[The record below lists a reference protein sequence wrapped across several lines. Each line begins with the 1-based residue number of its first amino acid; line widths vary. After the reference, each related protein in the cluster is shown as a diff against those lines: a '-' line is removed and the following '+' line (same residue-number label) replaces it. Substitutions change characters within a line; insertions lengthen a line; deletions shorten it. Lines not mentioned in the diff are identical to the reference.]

1 MKSLSI
7 SKIVFVAFAFLISSS
22 LSAQTLKGQ
31 WMRTNGLITSQI
43 NTIDTLE
50 QNLFACTQS
59 GLYVTSDSGADWEPD
74 SAGMGSVSV
83 SSVIANDGKLFAG
96 TNGKGIFVSSN
107 NGASW
112 SATNSGL
119 VYVVFGDTT
128 RLALNVYTLA
138 QANGMLFTGTQATVF
153 VSTNNGVSWR
163 NPAYGAQSV
172 GALSLVMIGT
182 NLIAGT
188 SNGIYYS
195 PDSGRD
201 WYAVLNVPVSLTI
214 ISGFAVLGSTIFVGT
229 GSDGVWS
236 STDSGMDWAEANDSG
251 LTDANVTTLL
261 VSGKT
266 LFAGTESGGVF
277 VSSDS
282 GVTWEQIDSGLNV
295 DTEITSLAIKDST
308 LYAGTSDSGIW
319 RHSLLKIVTAPS
331 SVASPSVSETSISVY
346 PNPAMSSINIT
357 SSTGPFSML
366 DPLGRSYEIKQT
378 GNTLDISALPPG
390 VYFVSDGHSRVKFV
404 KE

>member
-1 MKSLSI
+1 MNTRTAI
-7 SKIVFVAFAFLISSS
+7 IACFLLNFGIT
-22 LSAQTLKGQ
+22 AQGQ

-43 NTIDTLE
+43 NTIATLE
-50 QNLFACTQS
+50 QNLFACTES
-59 GLYVTSDSGADWEPD
+59 GLYITSDSGADWEPD
-74 SAGMGSVSV
+74 SAGMGSISV

-107 NGASW
+107 SGASW

-119 VYVVFGDTT
+119 VYVFLGDTT

-163 NPAYGAQSV
+163 NPAYGTQSV

-188 SNGIYYS
+188 SNGINYS

-214 ISGFAVLGSTIFVGT
+214 ISGFAVLGSTIYVGT

-236 STDSGMDWAEANDSG
+236 STDSGMDWYEADTG
-251 LTDANVTTLL
+251 LTDLDVTALIA
-261 VSGKT
+261 SGGT

-282 GVTWEQIDSGLNV
+282 GANWQAIDTGLNV
-295 DTEITSLAIKDST
+295 DTEITSLAIKDSN

-319 RHSLLKIVTAPS
+319 RHSLAKPVTHPASVLQSTES
-331 SVASPSVSETSISVY
+331 SSGIQIY
-346 PNPAMSSINIT
+346 PNPAMSSITVT
-357 SSTGPFSML
+357 SYAAPISIF
-366 DPLGRSYEIKQT
+366 DPLGRSYEARQT
-378 GNTLDISALPPG
+378 SNMLDISALPSG
-390 VYFVSDGHSRVKFV
+390 VYFVSDGVSWVKFV